1 MKANLTFTVFF
12 VFHIFCSGFCSAYP
26 SDDVEEILNL
36 DNDAATSDSGES
48 EYDFVHDVII
58 EHNLADEDDDG
69 DDDEDY
75 GDDDDTADD
84 DDDEADD
91 TPPYKKYEKW
101 RKGWMK
107 HPLYVIIL
115 GG

>member
-1 MKANLTFTVFF
+1 MKANFTFAVFF
-12 VFHIFCSGFCSAYP
+12 VIHIFCSGFCSAYP

-58 EHNLADEDDDG
+58 EHSIDDEDDDG
-69 DDDEDY
+69 DDDDEYVD
-75 GDDDDTADD
+75 DDDDTE
-84 DDDEADD
+84 DEEEEEDD

-101 RKGWMK
+101 KKGWMK